1 MPVYIVLRER
11 NKGYGFFWLGSAV
24 GRKNVCNI
32 LYQNIFSIINRKQI
46 KAQIIKIKYY
56 IKTWIVTEWSN
67 VVFEVGVVVTQDL
80 N

>member
-1 MPVYIVLRER
+1 MDFSDWGVLWEG
-11 NKGYGFFWLGSAV
+11 KMFAISCIKIY
-24 GRKNVCNI
+24 
-32 LYQNIFSIINRKQI
+32 FSIINRKQI
-46 KAQIIKIKYY
+46 KAQITKIKYY